1 MKELRS
7 VTVPEAFEDVFR
19 GAERYVEDW
28 FQSFDQDPSKGII
41 TIGGERYILVRAA
54 SMSVHF
60 TEHIRSMY
68 PGLEEEESIGVVNQ
82 LLFDLAH
89 SLGENDARNF
99 HEKMGVEDP
108 IEKLSTGPIHFAW
121 SGWAYVD
128 IRPESRP
135 TPNEEFYL
143 LYDHPQSFEADAWL
157 ASGRKP
163 KHCVCHMNAGYSSG
177 WCTASFGEQLVAR
190 EILCR
195 ARGDEHCRFIMAD
208 PTRIEDHVDRYLKQ
222 NGLAGDWE

>member
-1 MKELRS
+1 MRELES
-7 VTVPEAFEDVFR
+7 VSVPEAFEGVFR
-19 GAERYVEDW
+19 GAERYVEKW
-28 FQSFDQDPSKGII
+28 FQSFKQDPTKGVI

-68 PGLEEEESIGVVNQ
+68 PGLEEAESIAVVNQ
-82 LLFDLAH
+82 LLFDIAH

-99 HEKMGVEDP
+99 HEKMGVTDP

-128 IRPESRP
+128 IHPDSRP
-135 TPNEEFYL
+135 TPGEDFFL
-143 LYDHPQSFEADAWL
+143 LYDHPQSFESDAWL
-157 ASGRKP
+157 ATGRSTT
-163 KHCVCHMNAGYSSG
+163 HCVCHMNAGYSSG
-177 WCTASFGEQLVAR
+177 WCSESFGRQLVAR

-208 PTRIEDHVDRYLKQ
+208 PTRIEDEVDRYLERS
-222 NGLAGDWE
+222 GSDEVAS